1 MNFLRRSAIAALLL
15 GGSALSAAGCADNG
29 STLFI
34 QGVITLRAPEC
45 VYKAD
50 PGGTFLG
57 SGTLDVALRST
68 YTAGVLVG
76 NQYQPRGDKENLR
89 TETTRVLLKGAEI
102 TLTDSQGKEIS
113 CGEGC
118 QGTFSVY
125 GSGFANSADAREP
138 GYGPFI
144 AEVIPRA
151 VGEWAAAQ
159 LGANRQAR
167 RTLVAEI
174 RVFGETTG
182 GQEIDSGAFTFP
194 IEVCYGCLVSY
205 PLAAMDLSVDPPTCS
220 ASVRDTPAASSC
232 LLGQD
237 TEVDCR
243 LCSTSFAVC
252 REPGPGL

>member
-1 MNFLRRSAIAALLL
+1 MKFLRRSVIAAALL
-15 GGSALSAAGCADNG
+15 GSASLSAAGCADNG

-34 QGVITLRAPEC
+34 QGVIALKAPEC

-50 PGGTFLG
+50 PGGTLLG

-76 NQYQPRGDKENLR
+76 NQYTPRGDKENLR
-89 TETTRVLLKGAEI
+89 TESTRVLLKGAEI

-113 CGEGC
+113 CGSGC

-125 GSGFANSADAREP
+125 GSGFANSADSQDP
-138 GYGPFI
+138 GFGPFI
-144 AEVIPRA
+144 AEVIPEA
-151 VGEWAAAQ
+151 VGNWAAGQ
-159 LGANRQAR
+159 LGVNREAAL
-167 RTLVAEI
+167 TLIAEI

-182 GQEIDSGAFTFP
+182 GQEIESGTFTYP
-194 IEVCYGCLVSY
+194 IRVCYGCLISY

-220 ASVRDTPAASSC
+220 SSVRDTPASTGC

-237 TEVDCR
+237 APVDCR
-243 LCSTSFAVC
+243 LCATSYAVC
-252 REPGPGL
+252 REAGPGL